1 MPLRGPASPGVMGAL
16 DLLCHI
22 RGQGP
27 LLQAWMK
34 LQVSEFARG
43 SGTPRAAHSLA
54 QIEAVG
60 F

>member
-1 MPLRGPASPGVMGAL
+1 MPLRGPASPEALGAL

-27 LLQAWMK
+27 LLQAWMN
-34 LQVSEFARG
+34 LQAWELVHG
-43 SGTPRAAHSLA
+43 SGTLRAAHSLA

>member
-1 MPLRGPASPGVMGAL
+1 MGAL

-43 SGTPRAAHSLA
+43 SGTLRAAHSLA